1 MQNFEEKPV
10 ITEVWLNRNEM
21 WCAVNN
27 RNIITALL
35 HSFGKH
41 MGHGSLSLLMAMY
54 IISSHPCK
62 VSFIRNHC
70 TPVEKIKN
78 TIYNLQFLKYPI
90 CFWNLKLSTEIE
102 I

>member
-10 ITEVWLNRNEM
+10 ITDDRLNRNEI

-27 RNIITALL
+27 RNIITPFFWKTYGLWKL
-35 HSFGKH
+35 I
-41 MGHGSLSLLMAMY
+41 LVLLMAMY

-70 TPVEKIKN
+70 TVVEKIKN
-78 TIYNLQFLKYPI
+78 TIYK
-90 CFWNLKLSTEIE
+90 S
-102 I
+102 